1 MDFCEKRL
9 LSLISAQEW
18 HLDRLYGYYTNEFGA
33 LFRNYNGR
41 MTDERKKQ
49 FKRLLLAFNNDMEKL
64 MAQQIESSIT
74 LSNACQDDFIKDY
87 IKDLDLSNDQAE
99 KLFLRNEAAAN
110 TFLSRAGKGLKLSER
125 VWSLTKQTEE
135 AMNILLESGV
145 VNGRPAPEMARD
157 LKKYLK
163 YPDKQ
168 FRRIRNEEGKLIL
181 SKPASEFHPGQGVY
195 RSSYKNALRL
205 SRTEVN
211 IAYRSNDFERRKN
224 LPFVMGQRVS
234 LSASHP
240 APDICDHLI
249 GTYPKGFK
257 FVGWHPQCLCV
268 NTSILLPKEKFKE
281 YLGGSE
287 IDQRHLIKRIP
298 NKAFKYLNDNA
309 DQIKGWKNTPYF
321 ILDNFKNTK
330 QGFAPKKS
338 IYN

>member
-18 HLDRLYGYYTNEFGA
+18 HLDRLYGHYTNEFGA

-41 MTDERKKQ
+41 MTDERKRQ
-49 FKRLLLAFNNDMEKL
+49 FKRLLLAFNNDLERL

-74 LSNACQDDFIKDY
+74 LSNACQDSFIKDY
-87 IKDLDLSNDQAE
+87 IKDLDLSNDQAG

-110 TFLSRAGKGLKLSER
+110 TFLSRTGKGLKLSER

-211 IAYRSNDFERRKN
+211 MAYRANDFERRKN
-224 LPFVMGQRVS
+224 LPFVMRT
-234 LSASHP
+234 ASHMTRKKP
-240 APDICDHLI
+240 EKPSR
-249 GTYPKGFK
+249 
-257 FVGWHPQCLCV
+257 
-268 NTSILLPKEKFKE
+268 SI
-281 YLGGSE
+281 
-287 IDQRHLIKRIP
+287 
-298 NKAFKYLNDNA
+298 
-309 DQIKGWKNTPYF
+309 TPSSCSSC
-321 ILDNFKNTK
+321 
-330 QGFAPKKS
+330 AR
-338 IYN
+338 